1 MNELPQEIF
10 NALLQL
16 DTPTVCNALEVV
28 NPSRRAQ
35 GFSIRPFVCAHPV
48 LPPVLGY
55 ARTAR
60 IRSMHKPARR
70 QDSDG
75 YYAYIAEGG
84 PVPSIVLVQ
93 DIDPISGYGA
103 LWGEVNTNI
112 HYGLGCRGV
121 VTNGS
126 IRDIPDSHPEFQM
139 LGGSVSPSHAWIN
152 IIDWGTPINVHGIE
166 VADGDLV
173 HADLHGAV
181 VVPAQDA
188 AAILEEAA
196 KIAAREHIIIA
207 AAKQPGFNMD
217 KLRAAWKGMAEI
229 H

>member
-1 MNELPQEIF
+1 
-10 NALLQL
+10 
-16 DTPTVCNALEVV
+16 
-28 NPSRRAQ
+28 
-35 GFSIRPFVCAHPV
+35 
-48 LPPVLGY
+48 
-55 ARTAR
+55 
-60 IRSMHKPARR
+60 
-70 QDSDG
+70 
-75 YYAYIAEGG
+75 
-84 PVPSIVLVQ
+84 
-93 DIDPISGYGA
+93 
-103 LWGEVNTNI
+103 
-112 HYGLGCRGV
+112 
-121 VTNGS
+121 
-126 IRDIPDSHPEFQM
+126 M

-196 KIAAREHIIIA
+196 KIAARERIIIA